1 MQVPIATRR
10 FVFIPM
16 DLQDLSVGLLQVPNK
31 QWGINTGGAVRTSTL
46 PIPFTN
52 VFLAVASTSSEW
64 CCPGC
69 SATNTTVTTRAYQSN
84 RPDVA
89 QPNDVNWIIIGC
101 QPQWGYQ
108 TVHGTNP
115 VTYDLPIPFEEAPF
129 TVAISTG
136 NSGNHA
142 SCGGFTKTTIVL
154 RAGTTAGV
162 WDTVGF
168 FIIGCQ
174 LQWGENVGGGGQTVS
189 LPISFE
195 VAFTAVVSADS
206 SWCNASCH
214 ITTTTITTMNY
225 QSNKPDIAQ
234 LGPVQ
239 WLAIGIQP
247 QWGNLWAGYTE
258 VLNWYFPLTTSQVYA
273 VCLTKHTKNISSGH
287 NWEPARIEEWNNSYA
302 RIHPDGD
309 LGYSVIAICKAQQQ
323 WGFSVTLSFESQ
335 LYYQHYPIS
344 FTVGPFTN
352 ILTTVSDEVNGVVY
366 APTTVNWYKDK
377 FGIVCDYYSNG
388 AYVKP
393 TSVTFIS
400 LGI

>member
-1 MQVPIATRR
+1 
-10 FVFIPM
+10 M
-16 DLQDLSVGLLQVPNK
+16 DCYRCLI
-31 QWGINTGGAVRTSTL
+31 QWGFTNNTGRPYITF
-46 PIPFTN
+46 PFKFSN
-52 VFLAVASTSSEW
+52 VFTAISCICHNGSPSEANTVYNVSISGMNIGASGGGSGKYW
-64 CCPGC
+64 CAFG
-69 SATNTTVTTRAYQSN
+69 
-84 RPDVA
+84 VA
-89 QPNDVNWIIIGC
+89 Q
-101 QPQWGYQ
+101 QQWGYQ

-174 LQWGENVGGGGQTVS
+174 L
-189 LPISFE
+189 
-195 VAFTAVVSADS
+195 
-206 SWCNASCH
+206 
-214 ITTTTITTMNY
+214 
-225 QSNKPDIAQ
+225 
-234 LGPVQ
+234 
-239 WLAIGIQP
+239 
-247 QWGNLWAGYTE
+247 
-258 VLNWYFPLTTSQVYA
+258 
-273 VCLTKHTKNISSGH
+273 
-287 NWEPARIEEWNNSYA
+287 
-302 RIHPDGD
+302 
-309 LGYSVIAICKAQQQ
+309 Q